1 MNKLFITLSI
11 MMGVVV
17 LSSNYLVQ
25 FPINYFG
32 LNEILTYGAFSY
44 PIAFLITDLANRSY
58 GKLLA
63 RQIVYLGFLI
73 GIIFTLLFST
83 DFADLISVR
92 IAIGSGVAFITAQ
105 LLDIQIFDRLRKK
118 EWFVAPL
125 TSSLIGSTVDTFL
138 FFSISF
144 YATGVPWVTLSLGD
158 LAVKVLVALIMLI
171 PFRMLLKIIKPIKV
185 SNIFDEN
192 KNDPILKTKLFNQD
206 LDNPIGIAA
215 GFDKN
220 AEVYNPLFKLGFG
233 FVEVGTVT
241 PLKQYGNEKPRVFR
255 LVEDQALINRLGFN
269 NHGSDTIL
277 NRIKSNKKLGVLGVN
292 VGPNK
297 DSNDRLNDYLIG
309 LEKFSEVADY
319 ITINISSPN
328 TENLRNFHDEN
339 KLKDLLTSISEKKKQ
354 LKTEIPVAVKISPD
368 INENQIDLISEILLE
383 NEISAI
389 IISNTSEACRETL
402 QNIQRHQKGGL
413 SGKPIEKKSNL
424 LISKFY
430 NLIKGKIKI
439 IGVGGVDSGK
449 AAYDKFLLGADYVQL
464 YTGMVFQG
472 PNIAGMIKKDLK
484 ELLIR
489 DGVKNFTEIVGNKT
503 VS

>member
-1 MNKLFITLSI
+1 MY
-11 MMGVVV
+11 
-17 LSSNYLVQ
+17 SN
-25 FPINYFG
+25 
-32 LNEILTYGAFSY
+32 
-44 PIAFLITDLANRSY
+44 
-58 GKLLA
+58 
-63 RQIVYLGFLI
+63 
-73 GIIFTLLFST
+73 
-83 DFADLISVR
+83 
-92 IAIGSGVAFITAQ
+92 
-105 LLDIQIFDRLRKK
+105 LR
-118 EWFVAPL
+118 
-125 TSSLIGSTVDTFL
+125 SLIFKIDPERAHFL
-138 FFSISF
+138 AIQ
-144 YATGVPWVTLSLGD
+144 SLK
-158 LAVKVLVALIMLI
+158 LNL
-171 PFRMLLKIIKPIKV
+171 V

-192 KNDPILKTKLFNQD
+192 KNDPILKTKLFNQN

-277 NRIKSNKKLGVLGVN
+277 NRIKSNKKLGILGVN

-328 TENLRNFHDEN
+328 TENLRNFHEEN
-339 KLKDLLTSISEKKKQ
+339 KLKELLKSVSEKKKQ
-354 LKTEIPVAVKISPD
+354 LKTEIPIAVKISPD
-368 INENQIDLISEILLE
+368 INENQIELISEILLQ

-389 IISNTSEACRETL
+389 IISNTSEASRETL

-424 LISKFY
+424 LISKFFK
-430 NLIKGKIKI
+430 LIKGKIKI

-449 AAYDKFLLGADYVQL
+449 AAYNKFLLGADYVQL